1 MDKHG
6 KFILSD
12 HTIGWFF
19 LHPLDM
25 VSADR
30 FIESGKSKYNIIPNK
45 KLVTRLLN
53 TVQTISCNNYF
64 YQP

>member
-19 LHPLDM
+19 HHPLDM
-25 VSADR
+25 VNAGID
-30 FIESGKSKYNIIPNK
+30 
-45 KLVTRLLN
+45 L
-53 TVQTISCNNYF
+53 
-64 YQP
+64 